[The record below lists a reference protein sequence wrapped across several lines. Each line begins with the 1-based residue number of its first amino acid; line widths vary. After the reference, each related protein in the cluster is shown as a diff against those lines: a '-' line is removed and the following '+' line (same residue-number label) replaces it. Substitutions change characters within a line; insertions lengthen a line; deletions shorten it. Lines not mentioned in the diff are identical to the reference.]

1 MKNKKTHST
10 QRKYFGTIPRSEF
23 YGFVLGYAL
32 GLIISGLLRLD
43 SQFQYILFALV
54 GFGIGY
60 YIDKKYYQEPDE
72 PDEPE
77 SSGELGNI
85 GEAGSTVEPTRPADG
100 TTGEIP
106 EETPLNPPVIAGNTS
121 TGAVPAEKEED

>member
-43 SQFQYILFALV
+43 SQFQHILFALV

-72 PDEPE
+72 PDNTDEP
-77 SSGELGNI
+77 
-85 GEAGSTVEPTRPADG
+85 GSTDVPVDFTDG

-106 EETPLNPPVIAGNTS
+106 EETPLNPPAIAGNTS
-121 TGAVPAEKEED
+121 TGAVPADKEEN